1 MDQAQSLFFTL
12 LRSGLWGTV
21 PDVSSF
27 RPSAEDWK
35 DVLRIAKEQTVIG
48 LVAEGAALCP
58 SGFVPEAVGL
68 RLIGLCESIRRR
80 NAQTNSVIASLVALF
95 AEDGIPLFL
104 LKGQGVACCYLKP
117 ELRMPGDIDLFVLPE
132 DYQQSKKT
140 LSKIGVRDEGEGLD
154 KLHYGAMHGDLEIEI
169 HGTVHTS
176 LGNRINGC
184 LDDMQRELFEA
195 ESCRSLECTGKDGS
209 VRMKLPSPDFDALFV
224 FIHLLQ
230 HFFCGGLGLRQLC
243 DWARLLHCYRDSV
256 DVPKLEARLKRMGVT
271 SEWKAF
277 MSFIVNYL
285 SLPEEDAIL
294 LDMGC
299 EAKAR
304 RIWRY
309 VEMVGNF
316 GTKIR
321 RRDRTR
327 DPYLIR
333 KVQSFAINSKCFLAH
348 IAIFPFDSLKFFW
361 GYFITGMR
369 AVIHGE

>member
-27 RPSAEDWK
+27 HPSAEDWK
-35 DVLRIAKEQTVIG
+35 AVLRIAKEQTVIG

-184 LDDMQRELFEA
+184 LDEMQRELFES
-195 ESCRSLECTGKDGS
+195 ESSRSLECTGKDGS
-209 VRMKLPSPDFDALFV
+209 VRIKLPSPDFDALFI

-294 LDMGC
+294 LDRGC

-333 KVQSFAINSKCFLAH
+333 KVQSFVINSKCFLAH
-348 IAIFPFDSLKFFW
+348 IAIFPLDSLKFFW
-361 GYFITGMR
+361 GYFTTGMR

>member
-27 RPSAEDWK
+27 QPSAEDWK
-35 DVLRIAKEQTVIG
+35 QVLRIAKEQTVIG

-333 KVQSFAINSKCFLAH
+333 KVQSFVINSKCFLVH
-348 IAIFPFDSLKFFW
+348 IAIFPLDSLKFFW

>member
-80 NAQTNSVIASLVALF
+80 NTQTNSVIASLVALF
-95 AEDGIPLFL
+95 AGDGIPFFL

-184 LDDMQRELFEA
+184 LDDMQRELFET

-209 VRMKLPSPDFDALFV
+209 VRIKLPSPDFDALFV

-285 SLPEEDAIL
+285 SLPEQDAIL
-294 LDMGC
+294 LDRGC

-333 KVQSFAINSKCFLAH
+333 KVQSFVINSKCFLVH
-348 IAIFPFDSLKFFW
+348 IAIFPLDSLKFFW
-361 GYFITGMR
+361 GYFITGIR

>member
-27 RPSAEDWK
+27 HPSAEDWK
-35 DVLRIAKEQTVIG
+35 QVLRIAKEQTVIG
-48 LVAEGAALCP
+48 LVAEGAALRP

-80 NAQTNSVIASLVALF
+80 NTQTNSVIASLVALF
-95 AEDGIPLFL
+95 AGDGIPLFL

-184 LDDMQRELFEA
+184 LDDMQREQID
-195 ESCRSLECTGKDGS
+195 T
-209 VRMKLPSPDFDALFV
+209 
-224 FIHLLQ
+224 Q
-230 HFFCGGLGLRQLC
+230 
-243 DWARLLHCYRDSV
+243 
-256 DVPKLEARLKRMGVT
+256 
-271 SEWKAF
+271 
-277 MSFIVNYL
+277 
-285 SLPEEDAIL
+285 
-294 LDMGC
+294 
-299 EAKAR
+299 
-304 RIWRY
+304 
-309 VEMVGNF
+309 
-316 GTKIR
+316 
-321 RRDRTR
+321 
-327 DPYLIR
+327 
-333 KVQSFAINSKCFLAH
+333 
-348 IAIFPFDSLKFFW
+348 
-361 GYFITGMR
+361 
-369 AVIHGE
+369 